1 MATSPNTDNYTLGK
15 GVVFFDQLV
24 SGAYQGERDL
34 GNAPAFTFNIALEKL
49 EHYSSRGGL
58 KAKDKE
64 IISQITPGLAFTLD
78 EVNKENLGLL
88 TLGDITTVTQTAG
101 SVVAEVVDA
110 PAILDNRIDLAFRGV
125 ICWVLPYDDSAADNS
140 LFVVGETV
148 TGAGGATGVVLAVTG
163 DATSG
168 TLTIARTNTTAFVD
182 DEALTG
188 SATGAAEVNSATGG
202 SLATGTPLVLVQ
214 DSTDTTTYVAGTDY
228 SIDTTLS
235 DDSIGRMKILAGGS
249 ITAGEELH
257 ITYQYAGLTYSNI
270 SAFANTQVVGK
281 LRFVSDNPAGNQQE
295 LEVWSV
301 SLTPSGDT
309 AMIGDD
315 WSTLGFVG
323 EILKDETN
331 HPLSPY
337 MDIIMDQVAT

>member
-1 MATSPNTDNYTLGK
+1 MATAPNTDNYTLGK

-24 SGAYQGERDL
+24 SGNYQGERDL

-78 EVNKENLGLL
+78 EINKENLALL
-88 TLGDITTVTQTAG
+88 TLGDTTTVSQIAG
-101 SVVAEVVDA
+101 NGSAEVVTA
-110 PAILDNRIDLAFRGV
+110 PAVLDNRVDLAYRGV
-125 ICWVLPYDDSAADNS
+125 VSWELPYDTGTVI
-140 LFVVGETV
+140 FVLGETV
-148 TGAGGATGVVLAVTG
+148 TGAGGATGVVVGLSSG
-163 DATSG
+163 ATATAG
-168 TLTIARTNTTAFVD
+168 TLYIARTNATDYVD
-182 DEALTG
+182 DEAITG
-188 SATGAAEVNSATGG
+188 SGSGAAAVASATGG
-202 SLATGTPLVLVQ
+202 IAATTNVRVWVQ
-214 DSTDTTTYVAGTDY
+214 DSTDTTTYVMGTDY
-228 SIDTTLS
+228 TLDTTLS
-235 DDSIGRMKILAGGS
+235 DDDIGRIKILSTGS
-249 ITAGEELH
+249 ITAGETLH
-257 ITYQYAGLTYSNI
+257 VTYQYMALSYTNI
-270 SAFANTQVVGK
+270 AMFANTQVVGK

-337 MDIIMDQVAT
+337 ANIIMAQTAT